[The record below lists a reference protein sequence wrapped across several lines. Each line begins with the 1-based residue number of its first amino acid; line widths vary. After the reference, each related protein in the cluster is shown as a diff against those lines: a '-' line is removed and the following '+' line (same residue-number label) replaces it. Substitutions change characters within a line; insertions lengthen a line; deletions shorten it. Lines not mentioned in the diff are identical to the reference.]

1 MDLTLN
7 GMRLLMV
14 AVMSPERDIR
24 VLRALLAAGADPN
37 TLHVPQPLHMA
48 CYYDAPL
55 SFVTALL
62 EAGAQVGSHTHPSSS
77 LCDPRMTRPLHIQGP
92 PMASPTTNHRG

>member
-1 MDLTLN
+1 MQVNVDLTVN
-7 GMRLLMV
+7 GMRLLML
-14 AVMSPERDIR
+14 AVMSPERDVR

-37 TLHVPQPLHMA
+37 TPHVPQPLHMA

-62 EAGAQVGSHTHPSSS
+62 DAGAQVGSPTQPCS
-77 LCDPRMTRPLHIQGP
+77 LC
-92 PMASPTTNHRG
+92 ACA